1 MKVQGDPPVHL
12 TYCLNVHPGESWQA
26 NFAAIREHVPAIRDR
41 LARPGE
47 FGLGLRLSAEAAAT
61 LRAPAELD
69 AFRKFL
75 ADENLY
81 VFTINGFPYGRFHG
95 VPVKQEVYRPDWRT
109 VERRDYT
116 IALAEI
122 LAELLPAGVGGSIST
137 VPGSYKDWI
146 RTEADAAAM
155 AGMIAETAGRLDEI
169 RRQTGK
175 EISLALEPEPDCC
188 LGNISETLAFFG
200 GPMRTAGEA
209 RLAETH
215 GMSPGRARE
224 VLARHVG
231 VCFDTA
237 HLAVEFE
244 DLAAALARLRDAG
257 VRVCKIHLSA
267 AVRAA
272 TPAAVERLGEFA
284 DEVYLHQVRARAADG
299 TVRSWADL
307 PAALACPERRRRA
320 AGRDDDEEWRVHFH
334 VPLFLERF
342 GELQSTRDLF
352 TDEFVAAVRAG
363 ATEHLE
369 IETYT
374 FDVLPDELRAA
385 GLAES
390 IAREYEWVL
399 QRMFPN

>member
-1 MKVQGDPPVHL
+1 MKVRADPTVHL
-12 TYCLNVHPGESWQA
+12 TYCLNVHPGESWEA
-26 NFAAIREHVPAIRDR
+26 NFAAIRENVPAVRDR
-41 LARPGE
+41 LAREGP
-47 FGLGLRLSAEAAAT
+47 FGLGLRLGAAAART
-61 LRAPAELD
+61 LSEPGELD
-69 AFRKFL
+69 AFRRFL

-95 VPVKQEVYRPDWRT
+95 AAVKEQVYRPDWRT
-109 VERRDYT
+109 PERRDYT

-122 LAELLPAGVGGSIST
+122 LARLLPDGVGGSIST
-137 VPGSYKDWI
+137 VPGSYKAWITSERDW
-146 RTEADAAAM
+146 ADM
-155 AGMIAETAGRLDEI
+155 AGMIADTAARLDEI

-175 EISLALEPEPDCC
+175 EVSLALEPEPDCC
-188 LGNISETLAFFG
+188 LGTTDETLAFFH
-200 GPMRTAGEA
+200 GPLRTAGEA
-209 RLAETH
+209 RLAGAH
-215 GMSPGRARE
+215 GMAPDRARE

-231 VCFDTA
+231 VCFDAA

-244 DLAAALARLRDAG
+244 DLAAALRRLMDGG
-257 VRVCKIHLSA
+257 VRVSKIHLSA
-267 AVRAA
+267 ALRAA
-272 TPAAVERLGEFA
+272 TPAAVERLRQFA
-284 DEVYLHQVRARAADG
+284 DEVYLHQVRLRATDG
-299 TVRSWADL
+299 TIRSWPDL
-307 PAALACPERRRRA
+307 PAALARPERRRRA
-320 AGRDDDEEWRVHFH
+320 GDEEWRVHFH

-385 GLAES
+385 GLTES

-399 QRMFPN
+399 QRMFQNS